1 MNLFFETSGD
11 FKAGTVLTKSG
22 ESFQVELIGGKRA
35 KVRARDVLFE
45 YNNIEPAQLI
55 EQAKR
60 AAEDIDLDFLWEV
73 AGEDEFSFSEL
84 GLEYF
89 GHDPLPHE
97 SAALL
102 YTLHTAPIYFYKRG
116 KGRYKAAPEENLRAA
131 QASVERK
138 KQQGIIQDEYTA
150 SLINGVLPTPFE
162 PLVLKLLFSP
172 DKNSIEFKALL
183 SACSTLQLSPQAL
196 MLQVGAISS
205 ALELHRAK
213 FVSEHFAKGVSHKI
227 DTFISPSLSLL
238 RSNVRAFSVDD
249 ASTTEIDDAFSVTWE
264 DDGRVR
270 VGIHIAA
277 PALGFKPESEIDQIA
292 SSRLSTVYIPGEKIT
307 MMPES
312 LIRAFSLDEGDFRP
326 SISLYAYIDPTTFAC
341 VSTETCIESVFV
353 ESNLRHNDL
362 DDLVTAEGL
371 SDASVEFAFKDEI
384 HFLWQWAQCLSQ
396 ARLDKRIE
404 YGLKA
409 EQSNYVDY
417 NFYIKDDR
425 VQIIRRE
432 RGSPLDQIVS
442 ELMIFTNS
450 SWGKY
455 LDDHSVPGIY
465 RTQGRGGAAGWMQVK
480 MTAHPAPHQ
489 GLGVDQY
496 AWCTSPLRRYTDL
509 VNQWQIIACVE
520 NGITAPFVAPFKPKD
535 TTLFAI
541 ISRFDATYSA
551 YTDFQNQ
558 MERYW
563 CLRWLEQEQVE
574 IAEATILKDELVRFR
589 DIPLVLRMPT
599 LTQSSLD
606 PTVCLRIKHIN
617 YVDLS
622 VDAQVVGN
630 NSPVEDDESLISS
643 TE

>member
-35 KVRARDVLFE
+35 KVRARDVLIE
-45 YNNIEPAQLI
+45 YSNIEPAQLI

-73 AGEDEFSFSEL
+73 AGADEFSFSEL

-89 GHDPLPHE
+89 GHAPLPHE

-150 SLINGVLPTPFE
+150 SLINGVLPIPFE

-172 DKNSIEFKALL
+172 DKNSIEFKALS

-213 FVSEHFAKGVSHKI
+213 FVSEHFAKGVSHKS
-227 DTFISPSLSLL
+227 DTFISPSLALP

-341 VSTETCIESVFV
+341 VSTETCVESVFV

-404 YGLKA
+404 FGLKA

-417 NFYIKDDR
+417 NFYIKDDH
-425 VQIIRRE
+425 VHIIRRE
-432 RGSPLDQIVS
+432 RGSPLDQVVS
-442 ELMIFTNS
+442 ELMIFANS

-480 MTAHPAPHQ
+480 MTAHAAPHQ

-574 IAEATILKDELVRFR
+574 ITEATIMKDELVRLR
-589 DIPLVLRMPT
+589 EIPLVLRMPT
-599 LTQSSLD
+599 LTQSTTD
-606 PTVCLRIKHIN
+606 PSVRLRIGNIN

-622 VDAQVVGN
+622 VDAHLIGN
-630 NSPVEDDESLISS
+630 TADEEDDSLISS
-643 TE
+643 TG